1 MQFMLWCDKHQECVA
16 WASEEVIIPYLS
28 PVDNKV
34 HRYFPDF
41 LVSIKKNDVIEN
53 ILIEI
58 KPHYQTIKP
67 LINNKGGKKK
77 PSKRLLTEA
86 KTYAV
91 NHAKWTAAE
100 KWCKDRK
107 ITFKIMTEYQ
117 LFGDKGK

>member
-1 MQFMLWCDKHQECVA
+1 MLWCDKHQECVA

-34 HRYFPDF
+34 
-41 LVSIKKNDVIEN
+41 
-53 ILIEI
+53 EI

-67 LINNKGGKKK
+67 LINNNGGKKK